1 MQTET
6 IIFIILAGV
15 AALLL
20 ALFQYLYKSKKSK
33 LNLVLSLL
41 RLITI
46 FAILLL
52 LINPKF
58 EKITY
63 FNEKPNLVVAIDNS
77 ESIKYLG
84 HADNANRIIDKLK
97 ADTQLNDKFN
107 MSYFAFGNSFK
118 TLDSLNFNEPQTN
131 LASVFNNL
139 SKVYKNTVAPMIL
152 ITDGNQTYGS
162 DFEFVSNDYQ
172 QSIYPIILGDTISYS
187 DLKIEQLN
195 VNKYAYLKN
204 KFPVEIITVYNG
216 STNVNS
222 ELIVTQ
228 TGTIVYRQ
236 NLSFSKEKNVQTIN
250 LTLPASKVG
259 VNAYNAR
266 LVPLDNE
273 KNIINNNKPFAVD
286 VIDEKTN
293 VTIVSNMS
301 HPDIGALKK
310 SIESN
315 EQRSVTIL
323 SPNEYLNA
331 QDDFQLAIL
340 YQPNNMFS
348 SVFETLDQSGSNR
361 FVITGT
367 QTQWSFLN
375 SIQNNYKQE
384 ITGQTEDFQASTN
397 YNYATFIIDDLGF
410 ESFPPLQSE
419 FGSIVFNNKVDPILY
434 KNINGNFSEEPLMVT
449 FEDEGRHEA
458 VLLGENIWRWRAQS
472 YLENKSFQ
480 QFDNFIGKLVQYLSS
495 NKQRRRLNIDYE
507 SFYNGNGSIK
517 ITAQFFNKSYEF
529 DTKRK
534 LNIVLKE
541 TTKDTTTTLP
551 FVLKQNNYEVD
562 LSSFPSADYDFTVYV
577 DNGGVSQSGHLKIL
591 DYSVEQQFLN
601 ANVTKLEEVATNS
614 LGRSYFIDSSD
625 GIFEDLLNDS
635 RYVTI
640 QKSVK
645 KSVPLID
652 FKYLLALIALCLAI
666 EWFLRKYNGLI

>member
-1 MQTET
+1 MQTKT
-6 IIFIILAGV
+6 LIFIILAGV

-33 LNLVLSLL
+33 LRIVLSFL
-41 RLITI
+41 RFISI

-63 FNEKPNLVVAIDNS
+63 FNEKPNLVVAVDNS
-77 ESIKYLG
+77 ESIKHLNQV
-84 HADNANRIIDKLK
+84 DNANRIIGTLK
-97 ADTQLNDKFN
+97 DNEQLNYRFN
-107 MSYFAFGNSFK
+107 ISYFAFGNSFK
-118 TLDSLNFNEPQTN
+118 TMDSLSFSEPQTN

-139 SKVYKNTVAPMIL
+139 SQVYKNTVAPTLL

-162 DFEFVSNDYQ
+162 DFEFVSKDYK
-172 QSIYPIILGDTISYS
+172 QSIYPIILGDTITYS

-228 TGTIVYRQ
+228 NTSVVYRQ
-236 NLSFSKEKNVQTIN
+236 SLIFSKEKNVHTIN
-250 LTLPASKVG
+250 LTLPANKVG

-266 LVPLDNE
+266 IIPLSNE
-273 KNIINNNKPFAVD
+273 KNVVNNNKPFAVD
-286 VIDEKTN
+286 IIDEKTN
-293 VTIVSNMS
+293 VAIVSSIS

-315 EQRSVTIL
+315 EQRNVAIL
-323 SPNEYLNA
+323 SPIEFLNI

-340 YQPNNMFS
+340 YQPNNTFKA
-348 SVFETLDQSGSNR
+348 VFETLEKSGSNS

-375 SIQNNYKQE
+375 NIQTNYKQE
-384 ITGQTEDFQASTN
+384 ITEQTENFQASIN
-397 YNYATFIIDDLGF
+397 DNYATFIIDDLRF

-419 FGSIVFNNKVDPILY
+419 FGGITFNKKVDPILY
-434 KNINGNFSEEPLMVT
+434 KSINSNIIEEPLMVT
-449 FEDEGRHEA
+449 FEDNGRREA
-458 VLLGENIWRWRAQS
+458 ILLGENIWRWRAQS
-472 YLENKSFQ
+472 YLNNKSFQ
-480 QFDNFIGKLVQYLSS
+480 QFDDFIGKLVQYLSS

-507 SFYNGNGSIK
+507 SFYNGNGSIN

-529 DTKRK
+529 DAKGK

-541 TTKDTTTTLP
+541 TNKDSTTTLP
-551 FVLKQNNYEVD
+551 FVLKQNNYQVD
-562 LSSFPSADYDFTVYV
+562 LSSFPSGDYDFTVIAN
-577 DNGGVSQSGHLKIL
+577 NGEVSQSGHLKIL

-601 ANVTKLEEVATNS
+601 ANETKLQQVATNS
-614 LGRSYFIDSSD
+614 FGAAYFIDNTNALVS
-625 GIFEDLLNDS
+625 DLLSDS

-645 KSVPLID
+645 KNVPLID
-652 FKYLLALIALCLAI
+652 FKYLLLLIALSLAI